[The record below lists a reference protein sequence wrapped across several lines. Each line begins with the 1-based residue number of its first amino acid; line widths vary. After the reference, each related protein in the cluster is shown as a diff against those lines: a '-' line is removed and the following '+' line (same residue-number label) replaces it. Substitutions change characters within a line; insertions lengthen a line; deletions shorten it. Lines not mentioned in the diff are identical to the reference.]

1 MRVTVFSTF
10 HNSSVK
16 LNIKETQIVILYN
29 GRMAIWM
36 TTYQAKRADKALC
49 GMTDCA
55 CGGVARARAIDAQGH
70 EYFVLS

>member
-16 LNIKETQIVILYN
+16 LNIKENQVFTLW
-29 GRMAIWM
+29 GRKTIEL
-36 TTYQAKRADKALC
+36 TDYQAKRADKALC

-70 EYFVLS
+70 EYYVLS

>member
-10 HNSSVK
+10 HNSSII
-16 LNIKETQIVILYN
+16 LNIKENQVVTLW
-29 GRMAIWM
+29 GRKSLKL
-36 TTYQAKRADKALC
+36 TDYQARRADRALC

-70 EYFVLS
+70 EYNVLS